1 MSVPKAQAG
10 FFGYLFIRYFAVNAL
25 RRAALLRDWIWAMDL
40 SEAGSNCTVP
50 SLCPFRPVTLFPE
63 PELNKF
69 FLIFPQFPSEKE
81 IVKIL

>member
-40 SEAGSNCTVP
+40 SEAGSNCM
-50 SLCPFRPVTLFPE
+50 
-63 PELNKF
+63 
-69 FLIFPQFPSEKE
+69 FLRYVHFVQ
-81 IVKIL
+81 